1 MTILLL
7 ILKIIGIILLVL
19 LGILLVV
26 LLLLLLVPLRY
37 GLEGRF
43 REGLKARVDG
53 SWLLKLVH
61 VRGEAINSQIRLR
74 FLGLGHC
81 FKKWYFGPWE
91 QEETESEIAEQGAA
105 GETPPGEAA
114 SVPAA
119 EHKAPKK
126 EEPAGEEPKEKSK
139 KKASRAAEKAREK
152 YESLFEE
159 LQQAQE
165 ARKKA
170 AEADDNPASEAQE
183 EEKKNLLRRANDL
196 TEKIIDFWDDED
208 NQEAVYLIQKKLRD
222 VGQHLLPTDFLL
234 QGELGLKDPS
244 ATGQIVGWVYR
255 LYPLYGD
262 HIRLDGLYEE
272 ERIDIYL
279 RLGGRIRLGTL
290 VAAAGR
296 LYMNRRIRR
305 WIRELRHKKK
315 EKAGGAKAPDG
326 EGESNGREK

>member
-74 FLGLGHC
+74 FLGMGHC

-91 QEETESEIAEQGAA
+91 QEETESEIAE
-105 GETPPGEAA
+105 
-114 SVPAA
+114 
-119 EHKAPKK
+119 HKAPKK
-126 EEPAGEEPKEKSK
+126 EEPAGEGPKEKSK

-272 ERIDIYL
+272 EKIDIYL